1 MDRGSGVKEKKL
13 ISYEKLLSKAR
24 KLKAL
29 ADRGIEE
36 EKESAKRFYK
46 DFIDKHGIP
55 EGDINPEHYN
65 RVFRVKNREHE
76 MLLSH
81 IILSVNPYININKSR
96 GEYKVVLDD
105 ADYVEVIERVDFF
118 YKAFNKEKELFF
130 LAFMERFGSNF
141 IPDEQ
146 SVSKHSQT
154 STKMSEAGQEM
165 NNKRSDIQK
174 TKSDPSDRISD
185 TVLNAKAP
193 EVKPLIGRNAQKFDV
208 YKKCFD
214 NLIYIK
220 SNRRLNNGKG
230 K

>member
-1 MDRGSGVKEKKL
+1 MDVGKDIKEKKI

-46 DFIDKHGIP
+46 DFIDKHGIS

-65 RVFRVKNREHE
+65 RVFRIKSREYE
-76 MLLSH
+76 VLLSH
-81 IILSVNPYININKSR
+81 IILSVNPYININKKRS
-96 GEYKVVLDD
+96 EYKVVLDD

-118 YKAFNKEKELFF
+118 YRAFNKEKELFF
-130 LAFMERFGSNF
+130 SAFMDRFGSNF
-141 IPDEQ
+141 LPDEE
-146 SVSKHSQT
+146 SVAKHSQT
-154 STKMSEAGQEM
+154 ATKMSEAGQQM
-165 NNKRSDIQK
+165 NDKRSDIPK

-185 TVLNAKAP
+185 AVLSAKAP
-193 EVKPLIGRNAQKFDV
+193 EVKPLIGRNAQKFNA

-214 NLIYIK
+214 SIIYIK
-220 SNRRLNNGKG
+220 SNRRLNGKG
-230 K
+230 E